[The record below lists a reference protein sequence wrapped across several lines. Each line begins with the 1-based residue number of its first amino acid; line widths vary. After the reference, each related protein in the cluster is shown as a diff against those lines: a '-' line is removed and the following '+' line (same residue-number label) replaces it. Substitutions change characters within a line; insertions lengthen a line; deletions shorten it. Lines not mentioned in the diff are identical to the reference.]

1 MNEKY
6 ITILSNLIPILIFI
20 GLVVSLYDRNKKIKR
35 IKEIIKNEPVKYNY
49 SYKNIT
55 VFSDSNS
62 IYGRIIIALIGVLLC
77 IMLLLFLLKIKS
89 FYIISVFLILLYLEL
104 IELSPYHIRI
114 EEGNLYYR
122 HLVNTLNKTIIIPIE
137 VIDNISY
144 TDYSKREKNLS
155 IYINLDL
162 LININLSLVKNSN
175 DIIYELY
182 SYIKYRN
189 KNKSVNYIIEN
200 KNIKIGLSYGYIF
213 IFLELLIFE
222 FVIIYSLFNGYQD
235 IITVLCAIILPVI
248 AKLLFPY
255 KIWCENDI
263 LKYKH
268 FWYTRNKEININIYQ
283 IDSISMTTEKKQRR
297 YFTFYMHKLV
307 IRYKYDLYVVPLY
320 FKNIVDAVKMINYI
334 KNKKEWNNNKKS

>member
-6 ITILSNLIPILIFI
+6 ITILSNLIPIFIFL
-20 GLVVSLYDRNKKIKR
+20 GLVASLYDRNKKIKK

-55 VFSDSNS
+55 IYSDSNS
-62 IYGRIIIALIGVLLC
+62 IYCRIIIALIGVLLC
-77 IMLLLFLLKIKS
+77 IMILLFFLKIKS
-89 FYIISVFLILLYLEL
+89 YYIISVFVILLYLEL

-137 VIDNISY
+137 IIDNISY

-155 IYINLDL
+155 ININFDL

-182 SYIKYRN
+182 SYIKYRK
-189 KNKSVNYIIEN
+189 KNKSVNYTIEN

-222 FVIIYSLFNGYQD
+222 FVTIYSMFNGYQD
-235 IITVLCAIILPVI
+235 IITILCASILPVI
-248 AKLLFPY
+248 ATLIFPY

-268 FWYTRNKEININIYQ
+268 FWYTQNKEISINIYQ
-283 IDSISMTTEKKQRR
+283 IDSISIITEKRR
-297 YFTFYMHKLV
+297 YDTFYIHKLV
-307 IRYKYDLYVVPLY
+307 IKYKYDLYVVPLY
-320 FKNIVDAVKMINYI
+320 FKNIVDAVKLINYI
-334 KNKKEWNNNKKS
+334 KNKKEWNNKIKN